1 MSSISDTHSPL
12 LPSLLAPQGL
22 QARGFKGRKSLP
34 TRMATPADLAT
45 AGSTKATGSELTMLL
60 QQLQK
65 NVLQDKHTLTGTGR
79 YVLVGWG
86 EEKGM
91 GGQRVYDCFI
101 H

>member
-1 MSSISDTHSPL
+1 
-12 LPSLLAPQGL
+12 
-22 QARGFKGRKSLP
+22 
-34 TRMATPADLAT
+34 
-45 AGSTKATGSELTMLL
+45 MLL